1 MPFTIAVHGGAGL
14 ARRHSLTPEREQA
27 CRAGLRDAL
36 RAGADVLAGG
46 GTALDAVVAAVV
58 SLEENPLFNAGR
70 GAVLAADGSIE
81 LDAAVMDGRSR
92 AGGAVAG
99 VRTVRN
105 PVRLARAVMER
116 TPHVL
121 LIGEGA
127 EILAA
132 EVGLERVD
140 PSFFRTAERVEQL
153 ERIRGEQQAKL
164 DAYGTVGA
172 VARDE
177 GGHVAAATSTGGTV
191 NKRPGRVGDT
201 PVLGAGTFAWDRT
214 CAVSGTGHG
223 EPFVRLGV
231 GARVSALMELAGLSL
246 AEAARRV
253 IHRDLP
259 EVGGDGGLVA
269 VDSTGEVALELNSAG
284 MFRGWLRD
292 GGEPQVEIW

>member
-1 MPFTIAVHGGAGL
+1 MTYTIAVHGGAGL
-14 ARRHSLTPEREQA
+14 SRRHSLAPEREEA
-27 CRAGLRDAL
+27 CRAGLREAL
-36 RAGADVLAGG
+36 RAGADVLSGG
-46 GTALDAVVAAVV
+46 GGALDAVVAAVL

-70 GAVLAADGSIE
+70 GSVLAADGGIE
-81 LDAAVMDGRSR
+81 LDAAVMDGRTR
-92 AGGAVAG
+92 AAGAVAG
-99 VRTVRN
+99 VKTVRN
-105 PVRLARAVMER
+105 PIRLARAVMER

-127 EILAA
+127 ESLAA

-153 ERIRGEQQAKL
+153 ERTRAQEQAKL
-164 DAYGTVGA
+164 DVYGTVGA
-172 VARDE
+172 VARD
-177 GGHVAAATSTGGTV
+177 GAGHVAAATSTGGTV

-231 GARVSALMELAGLSL
+231 GARVSALMELEGLSL

-253 IHRDLP
+253 IHQDLP
-259 EVGGDGGLVA
+259 ELEGDGGLVA
-269 VDSTGEVALELNSAG
+269 VDAAGQIALVFNSAG

-292 GGEPQVEIW
+292 GGEPLVEIW